1 MARGAWSPYLEVGIG
16 PYAEIFTKAPPMAAV
31 GYGAEI
37 GIRSD
42 SDWNNPEPE
51 VTLVV
56 NAKGTIVGATL
67 GNDVNLRDMEGR
79 SALLLGIAKD
89 NNASC
94 AIGPFVRL
102 FDATF
107 TLDDVRKAKVEL
119 EVTGPDQFRLRGSS
133 DLSKISRDPTDLVR
147 HAMGD
152 THQYPDG
159 MVLMTGTL
167 FAPTEQRKPGWPWL
181 HPHGGRP
188 GVDQLAQAR
197 HAHQPRQPLRQD
209 RAVDVRRV
217 GADAQSRGAGAVEVS
232 DLTRLPASVLREQI
246 AARKVSPVELTD
258 AVLARAEKLQ
268 PVLNCF
274 ITIAADQARAAAKQA
289 EDAVMQGKP
298 LGLLHGIP
306 FAAKDLVNTAGVRTT
321 FGSLHHDDNV
331 PKEDAVCAA
340 RMKQAGAILFGKTTT
355 PEFGHKALTD
365 APLFGRTR
373 NAWSAERTS
382 GGSSGGA
389 AVAVAAGIGP
399 IGIATDGGGSTRI
412 PAAANG
418 MVGLKQS
425 NGVIPHSQVADAFGN
440 YTYVTP
446 MTRTVMDTALMLQA
460 MAGPHPSDPWS
471 IGVPPQDYIAAAR
484 PDGDLKGKRILFSVT
499 LGNTLV
505 AKDVRAAFEQALGQ
519 VEGPRRRAG
528 RAAGRPARHGA
539 DLEGASTTRPGGR
552 ASTI

>member
-1 MARGAWSPYLEVGIG
+1 
-16 PYAEIFTKAPPMAAV
+16 
-31 GYGAEI
+31 
-37 GIRSD
+37 
-42 SDWNNPEPE
+42 
-51 VTLVV
+51 VT
-56 NAKGTIVGATL
+56 
-67 GNDVNLRDMEGR
+67 
-79 SALLLGIAKD
+79 
-89 NNASC
+89 
-94 AIGPFVRL
+94 
-102 FDATF
+102 
-107 TLDDVRKAKVEL
+107 
-119 EVTGPDQFRLRGSS
+119 
-133 DLSKISRDPTDLVR
+133 
-147 HAMGD
+147 
-152 THQYPDG
+152 
-159 MVLMTGTL
+159 
-167 FAPTEQRKPGWPWL
+167 
-181 HPHGGRP
+181 
-188 GVDQLAQAR
+188 
-197 HAHQPRQPLRQD
+197 
-209 RAVDVRRV
+209 
-217 GADAQSRGAGAVEVS
+217 
-232 DLTRLPASVLREQI
+232 DLTRLPASVLRHEI

-268 PVLNCF
+268 AVLNCF

-306 FAAKDLVNTAGVRTT
+306 FAAKDLINTAGVRTT

-340 RMKQAGAILFGKTTT
+340 RVKQAGAILFGKTTT
-355 PEFGHKALTD
+355 PEFGHKGLTD

-373 NAWSAERTS
+373 NAWSAKRTS

-471 IGVPPQDYIAAAR
+471 IGIAPQDYVAAAR
-484 PDGDLKGKRILFSVT
+484 PEGSLLGKRILFSVT
-499 LGNTLV
+499 LGNTMV
-505 AKDVRAAFEQALGQ
+505 AKDVRAAFDQALVKLKDLGAELVELQDDLPNMEPIWKVLNHTTWRARFDHLLRREDNRLSPSLVRQ
-519 VEGPRRRAG
+519 VAMAAEWSGADYQKAMFQRTDLFRRIQGWFETADYLVTPTLSRTALPIDQDLFEPIRIDGVEAGELRRNWFPYSMTFNITGPPALTVCCGYDGEGLSIGLQFVGRFRDEASVL
-528 RAAGRPARHGA
+528 RAAALYEASESWLDRWP
-539 DLEGASTTRPGGR
+539 DL
-552 ASTI
+552 